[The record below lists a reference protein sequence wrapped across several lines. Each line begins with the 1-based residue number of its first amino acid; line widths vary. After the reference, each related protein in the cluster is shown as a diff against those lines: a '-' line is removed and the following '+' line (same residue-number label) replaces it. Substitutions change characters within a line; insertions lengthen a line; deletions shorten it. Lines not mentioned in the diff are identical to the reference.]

1 LVSFSAKR
9 IKLVSVNHA
18 IHKNLAER
26 LHLAGG
32 GSWITLLCFVAI
44 LNYLLQ
50 LLSFSLRLPAA
61 RMTAIWIPGG
71 LLLAAFLLAPTSR
84 WWTLILT
91 FVLSFIAAFW
101 SDRQLG
107 LRIVVLSM
115 PISFF
120 AAALIARCLR
130 GADGQL
136 CFSTLR
142 GFLKFAALQG
152 LAFLL
157 AVQLPIAVYQKLFGE
172 PVPSSSVFAVR
183 YLGEVLGCLFAAPAF
198 ALTAAVA
205 LRRAPAR
212 STTSRTELL
221 SALIAYVTVAAVV
234 FVSPLTPF
242 PALIFAPLPILLWG
256 ALRLGLESVSWMLL
270 LLAVVATFGAIH
282 GHGPFLALSP
292 TNNLLQLQTFLIAS
306 GLPLQ
311 VLAAAVHERKVSS
324 EALREGEERFRL
336 AAQAGKMFAYEWDA
350 TTDAIVRSGESARIL
365 GIDESTPTTGE
376 QVLAKVHPDDRERL
390 VAAMA
395 ELNPEKPLLQVS
407 YRIVHPNGTMIW
419 VERNSRA
426 HFDEQGRMQ
435 RIVGMVADITE
446 RKLAEQAQREYEKAV
461 EGSEEM
467 IAVVDREYRYLIA
480 NRKFL
485 NYRGM
490 TKEQVV
496 GRLAPEILNPGVF
509 ESVVK
514 GKLDECFSGKVVK
527 YEMRYTYPELGERD
541 LFISNFPIEGPVG
554 VDRVVC
560 ILQDITERKR
570 ADEALRK
577 SEEWLRLA
585 VQAGRM
591 YAFEW
596 DAATDVIVRSKECRG
611 ILDWMDDPTRD
622 TARQF
627 VASVHPNDREAY
639 AAGQAFT
646 PENPLYQTSYRVVR
660 PDGSA
665 IWLEA
670 SGHISF
676 DAQGNVRRIIGM
688 VTDVTERKTTEE
700 ALRESEERL
709 RMAAQAGRMYAYEW
723 DVASDTVVRSP
734 ECADLLGLG
743 SPAHTTRRE
752 LLDCLHPDDHG
763 MCGDV
768 SAVTPQNPT
777 LRARYRIGRQDG
789 TWMWAEKTARAFFD
803 EQGKMVRMIG
813 MVADITERVHADEA
827 LSSLSRRLIEAQEQ
841 ERFRIA
847 GELHDDV
854 GQRMTL
860 LQMGLD
866 EFMQNAD
873 GLKPSARELLQNIS
887 ELASEVSSDLHNVS
901 LQLHPARLDL
911 IGLVATVGDYCRELS
926 RQHHLQ
932 VEFVHQNVPAETPKD
947 VALCLFRIVQE
958 ALRNVVKHSGA
969 AAATVELSGDGHQ
982 IHLRISD
989 QGKGIDAGS
998 AAGQTGLGLIS
1009 MRERL
1014 RLVGGHV
1021 SVESQP
1027 SHGTRIRVRVPLAA
1041 TDAAVTI
1048 EGKAHKAGA

>member
-1 LVSFSAKR
+1 M
-9 IKLVSVNHA
+9 NHA

-32 GSWITLLCFVAI
+32 GSWITLLCLVAI

-71 LLLAAFLLAPTSR
+71 LLLAAFLLAPASR

-91 FVLSFIAAFW
+91 FALSFIAAFW

-120 AAALIARCLR
+120 AAAVIARCLR

-142 GFLKFAALQG
+142 GFLKFVALQG

-172 PVPSSSVFAVR
+172 PVPTLSVFAVR
-183 YLGEVLGCLFAAPAF
+183 HLGEVLGCLFAAPAF

-205 LRRAPAR
+205 LRRARAS

-221 SALIAYVTVAAVV
+221 SALVAYVTVAAVV

-242 PALIFAPLPILLWG
+242 PALLFAPLPILLWG
-256 ALRLGLESVSWMLL
+256 ALRLGLEGVSWMLL

-282 GHGPFLALSP
+282 GHGPFLAMSP
-292 TNNLLQLQTFLIAS
+292 TNNLLQLQMFLIAL

-311 VLAAAVHERKVSS
+311 ALAAAVHERKVSS

-350 TTDAIVRSGESARIL
+350 ATDAIVRSGESARIL
-365 GIDESTPTTGE
+365 GIAEATPTTGE
-376 QVLAKVHPDDRERL
+376 QILAKVHPDDRERL
-390 VAAMA
+390 IAAMA
-395 ELNPEKPLLQVS
+395 QLSPEKPFLQLS
-407 YRIVHPNGTMIW
+407 YRIVGPDGTVIW
-419 VERNSRA
+419 VERNSCA
-426 HFDEQGRMQ
+426 HFDEQGRMR

-485 NYRGM
+485 KYRGM

-496 GRLAPEILNPGVF
+496 GRLAPEVLNPGVF
-509 ESVVK
+509 ESFVK
-514 GKLDECFSGKVVK
+514 EKLDECFSGKVVK

-541 LFISNFPIEGPVG
+541 LFISNFPIEGSVG
-554 VDRVVC
+554 VDRVAC

-596 DAATDVIVRSKECRG
+596 DAATDVILRSKECRG
-611 ILDWMDDPTRD
+611 ILDWMEDPTCD

-639 AAGQAFT
+639 AARHTFT
-646 PENPLYQTSYRVVR
+646 PENPTYKNSYRVVR
-660 PDGSA
+660 PDGSV

-670 SGHISF
+670 SGHVSF
-676 DAQGNVRRIIGM
+676 DAQGKVQRIIGM
-688 VTDVTERKTTEE
+688 VKDVTERKTTEE

-752 LLDCLHPDDHG
+752 MLNCLHPDDHG
-763 MCGDV
+763 MCGDL

-803 EQGKMVRMIG
+803 DQGKMVRMIG
-813 MVADITERVHADEA
+813 MIADITERMLAEEA
-827 LSSLSRRLIEAQEQ
+827 LAGLSRRLIEAQEQ

-847 GELHDDV
+847 RELHDDV
-854 GQRMTL
+854 GHRMVL

-866 EFMQNAD
+866 EFMQNMD

-901 LQLHPARLDL
+901 HQLHPARLDL
-911 IGLVATVGDYCRELS
+911 IGLVATVRDYCRELS

-932 VEFVHQNVPAETPKD
+932 VEFVHQDVPAETPND

-958 ALRNVVKHSGA
+958 ALRNIVKHSGA
-969 AAATVELSGDGHQ
+969 AEAKVELCGDGHQ

-989 QGKGIDAGS
+989 EGKGFDAGS

-1014 RLVGGHV
+1014 RLVGGHL

-1048 EGKAHKAGA
+1048 EGKAHKART

>member
-1 LVSFSAKR
+1 
-9 IKLVSVNHA
+9 
-18 IHKNLAER
+18 
-26 LHLAGG
+26 
-32 GSWITLLCFVAI
+32 
-44 LNYLLQ
+44 
-50 LLSFSLRLPAA
+50 
-61 RMTAIWIPGG
+61 
-71 LLLAAFLLAPTSR
+71 
-84 WWTLILT
+84 
-91 FVLSFIAAFW
+91 
-101 SDRQLG
+101 
-107 LRIVVLSM
+107 M

-120 AAALIARCLR
+120 AAALIARYLR

-136 CFSTLR
+136 SFSTLR
-142 GFLKFAALQG
+142 GFIKFVSLQA

-157 AVQLPIAVYQKLFGE
+157 AVQLPIAFYQKLFGE
-172 PVPSSSVFAVR
+172 PIPSLSVFAVR
-183 YLGEVLGCLFAAPAF
+183 YLGDVLGCLFAAPAF
-198 ALTAAVA
+198 ALTAAAA

-212 STTSRTELL
+212 SRTSRTELL
-221 SALIAYVTVAAVV
+221 SALVAYVTVAAVV

-242 PALIFAPLPILLWG
+242 PALLFAPLPMLLWG
-256 ALRLGLESVSWMLL
+256 ALRLGLEGVSWMLL

-282 GHGPFLALSP
+282 RHGPFLAMSP
-292 TNNLLQLQTFLIAS
+292 TNNLLQLQMFLIAS

-324 EALREGEERFRL
+324 EALQEGEERFRL

-350 TTDAIVRSGESARIL
+350 GTDAIVRSGESARIL
-365 GIDESTPTTGE
+365 GIDEATPTTGK
-376 QVLAKVHPDDRERL
+376 QILAKIHPDNRESL
-390 VAAMA
+390 LAAMA
-395 ELNPEKPLLQVS
+395 ELSPEKPFLQVS
-407 YRIVHPNGTMIW
+407 YRMVHPDGTVIW

-426 HFDEQGRMQ
+426 HFDAQGRMQ

-446 RKLAEQAQREYEKAV
+446 RKLAEQSQREYEKAV

-467 IAVVDREYRYLIA
+467 IAVVDREYRYVIA

-496 GRLAPEILNPGVF
+496 GRLAPEVLNPGVF

-514 GKLDECFSGKVVK
+514 EKLDECFSGKVVK
-527 YEMRYTYPELGERD
+527 YEMKYTYPELGERD
-541 LFISNFPIEGPVG
+541 LFISNFPVEGSVG
-554 VDRVVC
+554 VDRVAC

-596 DAATDVIVRSKECRG
+596 DAATDVIVRSQECRG
-611 ILDWMDDPTRD
+611 ILDWMDDPTCD

-627 VASVHPNDREAY
+627 VTSVHPNDRERYVAR
-639 AAGQAFT
+639 QQTFT
-646 PENPLYQTSYRVVR
+646 PESPTYQNSYRVIR
-660 PDGSA
+660 PDGSV

-670 SGHISF
+670 SGHVYF
-676 DAQGNVRRIIGM
+676 DAHGKVQRIIGM
-688 VTDVTERKTTEE
+688 VTDVTERKSTEE

-723 DVASDTVVRSP
+723 DVASDAVVRSP

-743 SPAHTTRRE
+743 SPAHTTRLE
-752 LLDCLHPDDHG
+752 MLNCLHPDDHG
-763 MCGDV
+763 MCGDL

-789 TWMWAEKTARAFFD
+789 TWMWAEKSARAFFD

-813 MVADITERVHADEA
+813 MIADITERMLAEEA

-847 GELHDDV
+847 RELHDDV
-854 GQRMTL
+854 GHRMVL

-866 EFMQNAD
+866 EFMQSID

-901 LQLHPARLDL
+901 HQLHPARLDL
-911 IGLVATVGDYCRELS
+911 IGLVATVGDYCREVS

-932 VEFVHQNVPAETPKD
+932 VEFVHQDVPAETPKD

-969 AAATVELSGDGHQ
+969 AEAKVELSSDGHQ

-989 QGKGIDAGS
+989 QGKGMDAGS

-1014 RLVGGHV
+1014 LLVGGHL

-1027 SHGTRIRVRVPLAA
+1027 SHGTRIRVWVPLAA

>member
-1 LVSFSAKR
+1 M
-9 IKLVSVNHA
+9 NHA
-18 IHKNLAER
+18 IHKNLGER

-50 LLSFSLRLPAA
+50 LVSFSLRLPAA

-91 FVLSFIAAFW
+91 FALSFIAAFW

-120 AAALIARCLR
+120 AAALIARYLR
-130 GADGQL
+130 RADGQL
-136 CFSTLR
+136 SFCTLR
-142 GFLKFAALQG
+142 GFLKFVALQG

-157 AVQLPIAVYQKLFGE
+157 AVQLPIVVYQKLFGE
-172 PVPSSSVFAVR
+172 PVPSLTVFAVR

-221 SALIAYVTVAAVV
+221 SALVAYVTVAAVV
-234 FVSPLTPF
+234 FVTPLTPF
-242 PALIFAPLPILLWG
+242 PALLFAPLPILLWG
-256 ALRLGLESVSWMLL
+256 ALRLGLEGVSWMLL
-270 LLAVVATFGAIH
+270 LLAAVATFGAIQ
-282 GHGPFLALSP
+282 GHGPFLAMSP
-292 TNNLLQLQTFLIAS
+292 TNNLLQLQMFLIAS

-336 AAQAGKMFAYEWDA
+336 AAQAGKIFAYEWDA
-350 TTDAIVRSGESARIL
+350 ATDAIVRSGESARIL
-365 GIDESTPTTGE
+365 GIDEATPTTGK

-390 VAAMA
+390 IAAMA
-395 ELNPEKPLLQVS
+395 ELSPEKPFLQVS
-407 YRIVHPNGTMIW
+407 YRMIRPDGSVIW

-426 HFDEQGRMQ
+426 HFEEQGRMQ
-435 RIVGMVADITE
+435 RIVGMVADVTE
-446 RKLAEQAQREYEKAV
+446 RKLAEQALREYEKAV

-485 NYRGM
+485 KYRGM
-490 TKEQVV
+490 AKEQVV
-496 GRLAPEILNPGVF
+496 GRLAPEVLNPGVF

-514 GKLDECFSGKVVK
+514 EKLDECFSGKVVK
-527 YEMRYTYPELGERD
+527 YAMKYTYPELGERD
-541 LFISNFPIEGPVG
+541 LFISNFPIEGSVG
-554 VDRVVC
+554 VDRVAC

-570 ADEALRK
+570 AEEALRK

-611 ILDWMDDPTRD
+611 ILDWMEDPTCD
-622 TARQF
+622 SARQF
-627 VASVHPNDREAY
+627 VASVHPNDRETYVAR
-639 AAGQAFT
+639 QTFT
-646 PENPLYQTSYRVVR
+646 PDNPTYKNSYRVVR
-660 PDGSA
+660 PDGSV

-670 SGHISF
+670 SGHVSF
-676 DAQGNVRRIIGM
+676 DAQGKVQRIIGM
-688 VTDVTERKTTEE
+688 VKDVTERKTTEE

-743 SPAHTTRRE
+743 SPVHTTRRE
-752 LLDCLHPDDHG
+752 MLNCLHPDDHG
-763 MCGDV
+763 MCGDL
-768 SAVTPQNPT
+768 SAVTPHNPT

-813 MVADITERVHADEA
+813 MIADITERMLAEEA

-847 GELHDDV
+847 RELHDDV
-854 GQRMTL
+854 GQRMVL

-866 EFMQNAD
+866 EFLQNMD
-873 GLKPSARELLQNIS
+873 GLKLSARELLQKIS

-901 LQLHPARLDL
+901 HQLHPARLDL
-911 IGLVATVGDYCRELS
+911 IGLVATVRGYCREVS

-932 VEFVHQNVPAETPKD
+932 VEFVHQDVPAETPKD

-969 AAATVELSGDGHQ
+969 AEAKVELSGDGHQ

-989 QGKGIDAGS
+989 PGKGFEAGS

-1014 RLVGGHV
+1014 RLVGGHL

-1027 SHGTRIRVRVPLAA
+1027 SHGTRICVRVP
-1041 TDAAVTI
+1041 DPC
-1048 EGKAHKAGA
+1048 E